1 MISLNDSF
9 INFAI
14 FLKEA
19 RKSEM
24 TTEQNDVVDQ
34 IEELVSV
41 QLRSA
46 TYLLK
51 SFSCSYKSTN
61 IALSDHLELQY
72 AILLNAL

>member
-24 TTEQNDVVDQ
+24 TTEIYTNILA
-34 IEELVSV
+34 IEAVN
-41 QLRSA
+41 LRSIE
-46 TYLLK
+46 
-51 SFSCSYKSTN
+51 F
-61 IALSDHLELQY
+61 
-72 AILLNAL
+72 